1 MLLSPVAQRNC
12 DTVPFVVGADAGGAC
27 VVDADDAGV
36 VDADG
41 GDVVGG
47 DGAAGDVAVAAAA
60 VVADAADADVAD
72 VVVVAA
78 AVAAAAGETSA
89 CEQQAEHH
97 ESSWPGFSC
106 TSDQHFLSQKK
117 QDQVVA
123 PILKFETL
131 LEAPPPVHD
140 LLLLLLHLLSSTC
153 SQTDT
158 VIVPSPSNTLHSQQV
173 FELEWCFRQLGS
185 LP

>member
-60 VVADAADADVAD
+60 VVA
-72 VVVVAA
+72 VAA
-78 AVAAAAGETSA
+78 AAVAAAAAGETSA

-131 LEAPPPVHD
+131 LVAPPPVHD

>member
-1 MLLSPVAQRNC
+1 MLLSPVARRNY
-12 DTVPFVVGADAGGAC
+12 DTVLFVGGAGAGGAC
-27 VVDADDAGV
+27 VADVDGGDV
-36 VDADG
+36 VG

-47 DGAAGDVAVAAAA
+47 DGAAGDGAAGVVAAVAVAVAVAAGAA
-60 VVADAADADVAD
+60 GSGG
-72 VVVVAA
+72 
-78 AVAAAAGETSA
+78 GETSA

-131 LEAPPPVHD
+131 LEAPPPVRD
-140 LLLLLLHLLSSTC
+140 FLLLLHLLSSTC

-173 FELEWCFRQLGS
+173 FELEWWLRQLGS